1 MIVESVDGPSQFT
14 MDPSRHR
21 LMELTTSLPPDTR
34 TSLLL
39 PDRRTAD
46 VLIRSYLTNVSL
58 TLVTFYL
65 SQPLLG
71 LYIYRDIA
79 NSTVEALRRTKAKI
93 QQTNGL
99 IEVFDRKVFH
109 QRLEVCYQNPLAAEP
124 TFLCLLYLVFAIGL
138 VLATPAP
145 GSHDDSVIRNLQT
158 STADRA
164 EMFFMNAKCL
174 CDPTSGFEDADFW
187 SVQALLLMSLFK
199 LARTKRNAAYAYH
212 GKTFTKSTWK
222 VASRC

>member
-1 MIVESVDGPSQFT
+1 MHNRVVVFYPCRCNTLTDAVLSRVE
-14 MDPSRHR
+14 
-21 LMELTTSLPPDTR
+21 
-34 TSLLL
+34 
-39 PDRRTAD
+39 
-46 VLIRSYLTNVSL
+46 TN
-58 TLVTFYL
+58 
-65 SQPLLG
+65 
-71 LYIYRDIA
+71 
-79 NSTVEALRRTKAKI
+79 I

-99 IEVFDRKVFH
+99 IEVFDRKLFN
-109 QRLEVCYQNPLAAEP
+109 QRLELCYQNPLAAEP

-145 GSHDDSVIRNLQT
+145 GSHDDSVIKNLQT
-158 STADRA
+158 TTADRA

-212 GKTFTKSTWK
+212 GKNIAIIT
-222 VASRC
+222 

>member
-21 LMELTTSLPPDTR
+21 LMELTTSLPPDYR

-39 PDRRTAD
+39 PDRSTAD

-58 TLVTFYL
+58 TSFL
-65 SQPLLG
+65 SLIFLPPMVQIQAFEPYVNHDAAPSTLKTLATES
-71 LYIYRDIA
+71 A
-79 NSTVEALRRTKAKI
+79 NV

-99 IEVFDRKVFH
+99 VEVFDRKSFN
-109 QRLEVCYQNPLAAEP
+109 QRLEACYHDPLAAEP

-145 GSHDDSVIRNLQT
+145 GSHDESVIKNLQT
-158 STADRA
+158 TTADRA

-212 GKTFTKSTWK
+212 GKIFLFY
-222 VASRC
+222 

>member
-1 MIVESVDGPSQFT
+1 MTSPTPLAAEAPSWT
-14 MDPSRHR
+14 
-21 LMELTTSLPPDTR
+21 DTN
-34 TSLLL
+34 L
-39 PDRRTAD
+39 
-46 VLIRSYLTNVSL
+46 
-58 TLVTFYL
+58 
-65 SQPLLG
+65 
-71 LYIYRDIA
+71 
-79 NSTVEALRRTKAKI
+79 

-99 IEVFDRKVFH
+99 IEVFDRKIFN

-145 GSHDDSVIRNLQT
+145 GSHDDSVIKNLQT

-212 GKTFTKSTWK
+212 GKILEITREFPPQ
-222 VASRC
+222 C

>member
-1 MIVESVDGPSQFT
+1 MF
-14 MDPSRHR
+14 
-21 LMELTTSLPPDTR
+21 
-34 TSLLL
+34 
-39 PDRRTAD
+39 
-46 VLIRSYLTNVSL
+46 N
-58 TLVTFYL
+58 
-65 SQPLLG
+65 
-71 LYIYRDIA
+71 
-79 NSTVEALRRTKAKI
+79 
-93 QQTNGL
+93 
-99 IEVFDRKVFH
+99 

-145 GSHDDSVIRNLQT
+145 GSQDDSVIKNLQT
-158 STADRA
+158 TTADRA

-212 GKTFTKSTWK
+212 GKILEITCDFLSQY
-222 VASRC
+222 

>member
-1 MIVESVDGPSQFT
+1 MRYT
-14 MDPSRHR
+14 HR
-21 LMELTTSLPPDTR
+21 
-34 TSLLL
+34 
-39 PDRRTAD
+39 
-46 VLIRSYLTNVSL
+46 
-58 TLVTFYL
+58 
-65 SQPLLG
+65 
-71 LYIYRDIA
+71 YIALA
-79 NSTVEALRRTKAKI
+79 NIEALSWTKANF

-99 IEVFDRKVFH
+99 IEVFDRKVFS
-109 QRLEVCYQNPLAAEP
+109 QKLDACYQNPLAAEP

-145 GSHDDSVIRNLQT
+145 GSHDDSVIKNLQT

-212 GKTFTKSTWK
+212 GRTLQVTQELLSQ
-222 VASRC
+222 C